1 MELDNEKSLD
11 VILVELSNK
20 IEALLEKHEEMA
32 QNIYKIKEAVY
43 HPDQGIYARL
53 RDLENWRN
61 AHSRILWI
69 MGTATVGLVTATIW
83 NNVIAG

>member
-1 MELDNEKSLD
+1 MQMDNDKSID

-32 QNIYKIKEAVY
+32 LHIKEIKEAVY

-53 RDLENWRN
+53 RDLENWKN

-69 MGTATVGLVTATIW
+69 IGTTTLGLVTATLW
-83 NNVIAG
+83 NNLIG